1 MGVKYILLNVNYDEN
16 ETEKKEFQSL
26 DSLKEE
32 FEGDEELLG
41 ELLNKGVYEWEWWEW
56 GEYHLINLGDYQ

>member
-16 ETEKKEFQSL
+16 ETEKEEFQSL

-41 ELLNKGVYEWEWWEW
+41 ELLNEGVYEWEW

>member
-1 MGVKYILLNVNYDEN
+1 MGVKSILLNVNYDEN
-16 ETEKKEFQSL
+16 ETEKKDFQSL

-41 ELLNKGVYEWEWWEW
+41 ELLNGGVYEWEW

>member
-41 ELLNKGVYEWEWWEW
+41 ELLNEGVYEWEW

>member
-1 MGVKYILLNVNYDEN
+1 MGVKYILLNVNFDEN
-16 ETEKKEFQSL
+16 GTEKKEFQSL

-41 ELLNKGVYEWEWWEW
+41 ELLNEGVYEWEW

>member
-16 ETEKKEFQSL
+16 ETEKKDFQSL

-41 ELLNKGVYEWEWWEW
+41 ELLNEGVYEWEW

>member
-26 DSLKEE
+26 DLLKEE

-41 ELLNKGVYEWEWWEW
+41 ELLNEGVYEWEW
-56 GEYHLINLGDYQ
+56 GEYHLVNLGDYQ

>member
-41 ELLNKGVYEWEWWEW
+41 ELLNEGVYEWEW
-56 GEYHLINLGDYQ
+56 GKYHLINLGDYQ

>member
-41 ELLNKGVYEWEWWEW
+41 ELLNEGVYEWEW
-56 GEYHLINLGDYQ
+56 GEYHLINLGDY

>member
-1 MGVKYILLNVNYDEN
+1 MGVKYILLNVNYAEI
-16 ETEKKEFQSL
+16 ETEKKDFQSL

-41 ELLNKGVYEWEWWEW
+41 ELLNEGVYEWEW

>member
-1 MGVKYILLNVNYDEN
+1 MGVKSILLNVNYDEN
-16 ETEKKEFQSL
+16 ETEKKDFQSL

-41 ELLNKGVYEWEWWEW
+41 ELLNEGVYEWEW

>member
-1 MGVKYILLNVNYDEN
+1 MGVKYILLNVNFDEN
-16 ETEKKEFQSL
+16 GTEKEEFQSL

-41 ELLNKGVYEWEWWEW
+41 ELLNEGVYEWEW

>member
-1 MGVKYILLNVNYDEN
+1 MGVKYILLSVNYDEN

-41 ELLNKGVYEWEWWEW
+41 ELLNEGVYEWEW